1 MALCSALHRTSVSAL
16 AAQTHPGA
24 CSGRQCSLFVV
35 FLVVSCI
42 AWRESKSYFDH
53 RPTNDSSWSG
63 SQAVGILRRPRWGW
77 GLQLVRGR
85 RCDDEDAEVRPGV
98 YDAPDDGIDQNCTG
112 SDLRLSEPVIPPPQR
127 DPVEPRKDWNV
138 VLLTIDTLRADVVS
152 EEMPRLTALAAEG
165 QVFSRA
171 YSHGAATY
179 WTMAS
184 LQTSKMPSRLHLDRT
199 RASLVYCWQSLTQ
212 SWMAHGSIRECHCVL
227 RAWAESGH
235 VCSGLQNQ

>member
-16 AAQTHPGA
+16 ARRLTLALA
-24 CSGRQCSLFVV
+24 AADSVLFSLSFLWSAASLGESQSRILTIDQRTILAGVV
-35 FLVVSCI
+35 L
-42 AWRESKSYFDH
+42 RRLESFGDH
-53 RPTNDSSWSG
+53 DGDGVSSWFAG
-63 SQAVGILRRPRWGW
+63 GD
-77 GLQLVRGR
+77 
-85 RCDDEDAEVRPGV
+85 CDDEDAEVRPGV

-184 LQTSKMPSRLHLDRT
+184 LQTSKMPSLH
-199 RASLVYCWQSLTQ
+199 A
-212 SWMAHGSIRECHCVL
+212 
-227 RAWAESGH
+227 
-235 VCSGLQNQ
+235 